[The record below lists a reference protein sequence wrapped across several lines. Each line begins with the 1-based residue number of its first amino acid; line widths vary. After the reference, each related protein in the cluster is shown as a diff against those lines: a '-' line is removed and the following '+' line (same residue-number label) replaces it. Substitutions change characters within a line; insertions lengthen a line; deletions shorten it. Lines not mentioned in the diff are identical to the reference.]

1 MEIESSASPDSMSFL
16 RELVY
21 RRSAIVL
28 HPEKAYLFDS
38 RLAPLAREV
47 GLGSVDELVGKIR
60 REHTGTPLVRRV
72 IEAMTTNETL
82 FFRDLHPFEALKTRI
97 LPEIIRARSA
107 RCSLRIWC
115 AAAST
120 GQEPY
125 SIAMTVREHFPQLAT
140 WDVKVIASD
149 INATVLGRAREGV
162 FSQSEVNRGL
172 PTPMLVKYFERQ
184 GADWG
189 VKPEIKQMVRFIE
202 LNLLEAWTAIG
213 PQDVVFMRNVLLYFD
228 LETKRRL
235 LARVHRLLPHD
246 GFLVLGGAETAS
258 NVDDNYVPVKIGGGV
273 YYQIQAPAR
282 VPRCGG

>member
-1 MEIESSASPDSMSFL
+1 VEIESSASPDSMSFL

-60 REHTGTPLVRRV
+60 REDTGTPLVRRV

-97 LPEIIRARSA
+97 LPEVIRARSA
-107 RCSLRIWC
+107 QRSLRIWC

-125 SIAMTVREHFPQLAT
+125 SIAMTVREHFPELAT

-149 INATVLGRAREGV
+149 INRTVIERAREGV
-162 FSQSEVNRGL
+162 YRQSEVNRGL

-189 VKPEIKQMVRFIE
+189 VKPVIKQMVRFIE

-213 PQDVVFMRNVLLYFD
+213 PQDIVFMRNVLLYFD
-228 LETKRRL
+228 VETKRRL
-235 LARVHRLLPHD
+235 LARVRHLLPHD

-258 NVDDNYVPVKIGGGV
+258 NVDDNFVPVKIGGGV
-273 YYQIQAPAR
+273 YYQSQSPAR
-282 VPRCGG
+282 APRSGG

>member
-1 MEIESSASPDSMSFL
+1 MSFL

-60 REHTGTPLVRRV
+60 REDTGTPLVRRV

-97 LPEIIRARSA
+97 LPEVIRARSA
-107 RCSLRIWC
+107 QRSLRIWC

-125 SIAMTVREHFPQLAT
+125 SIAMTVREHFPELAT

-149 INATVLGRAREGV
+149 INRTVIERAREGV
-162 FSQSEVNRGL
+162 YRQSEVNRGL

-184 GADWG
+184 GADWL
-189 VKPEIKQMVRFIE
+189 VKPVIKQMVRFIE

-213 PQDVVFMRNVLLYFD
+213 PQDIVFMRNVLLYFD
-228 LETKRRL
+228 VETKRRL
-235 LARVHRLLPHD
+235 LTRVRRLLPHD

-258 NVDDNYVPVKIGGGV
+258 NVDENFVPVKIGGGV
-273 YYQIQAPAR
+273 YYQIQSPAR
-282 VPRCGG
+282 APRSGG